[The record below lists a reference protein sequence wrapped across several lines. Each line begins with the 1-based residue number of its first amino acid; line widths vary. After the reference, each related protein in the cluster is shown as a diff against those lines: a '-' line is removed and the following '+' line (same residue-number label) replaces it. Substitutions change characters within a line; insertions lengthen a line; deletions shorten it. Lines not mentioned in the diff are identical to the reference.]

1 MIDSTPSRADRKQQ
15 TRTLL
20 IETALDLMAERG
32 IAATRTIDVAER
44 AGVAHGTVFV
54 HFPTRDDLIT
64 GVVAAHS
71 EQVAGRLHEL
81 AGDGATVRDVL
92 AAHLAGLAEHE
103 AFHARLVMEGP
114 LLPPFARATLLG
126 IQSAISAHLARAAER
141 EMETGEIRSMA
152 VPLLFNTWLGL
163 IHHYL
168 SNRELFAPG
177 QSVVERWGPTLLDHY
192 VGLLRP
198 TEEGGRS

>member
-1 MIDSTPSRADRKQQ
+1 MTINGPTRADQKQQ

-20 IETALDLMAERG
+20 LQTALELMAEQG
-32 IAATRTIDVAER
+32 IAATRTIDVAES

-54 HFPTRDDLIT
+54 HFPTREDLIT
-64 GVVAAHS
+64 AVVAEHAD
-71 EQVAGRLHEL
+71 QIAGRLHEL
-81 AGDGATVRDVL
+81 AGDGAGVRDVL

-103 AFHARLVMEGP
+103 AFHSRLVMEGP
-114 LLPPFARATLLG
+114 LLPPYARATLLG
-126 IQSAISAHLARAAER
+126 IQSAISAHLAQAAER
-141 EMETGEIRSMA
+141 EMATGAIRTMP
-152 VPLLFNTWLGL
+152 VYLLFNTWLGL
-163 IHHYL
+163 VHHYL

-198 TEEGGRS
+198 AGEGGRQ